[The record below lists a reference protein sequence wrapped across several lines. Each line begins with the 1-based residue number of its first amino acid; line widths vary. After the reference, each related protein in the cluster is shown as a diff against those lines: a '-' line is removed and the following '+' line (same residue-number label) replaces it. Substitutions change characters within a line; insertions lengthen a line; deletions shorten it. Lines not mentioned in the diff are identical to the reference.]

1 MADNIKSAQSAPA
14 AEKLRFFGLGKMKPF
29 LKPHIAKFAVMV
41 VFTLIVGGLQ
51 VILPL
56 FQQYAIDHFIAEKT
70 TEGLALFICAYVGV
84 LALSGVLDFIAC
96 YNCSR
101 LELYLLRDIR
111 RACFDRLQRLSV
123 SYYSQNS
130 VGRLHARVM
139 SDPSNI
145 AANIAWDTYSGVWNV
160 IYVLGAVVVM
170 LALQPVLAL
179 CVIVVIPLVA
189 LVSVYF
195 QKKLTKL
202 NREARELNSAITGA
216 FNEGV
221 TGVET
226 SKTLFIENDLD
237 ARFFAST
244 KKMQKRSSK
253 IGHFRAL
260 FVTVIAF
267 ASSAALALV
276 LWYGGALTADGL
288 LLVGTLSVFMTYAQ
302 GIMEPVQWSVDCF
315 SDLITVKVNIERVTA
330 LLAAEGDVKDTPE
343 VIEKYGD
350 SFAPKRENWEP
361 LIGHIC
367 FDDVTFRYP
376 DGGENVL
383 EHFSLDVPQGTNVA
397 IVGETGAGKSTLVNL
412 VCRFYEPTEGRILID
427 GRDARERSVHWLHS
441 NIGYVLQTPHLFS
454 GTVRENLL
462 YGKEDATEKEI
473 AAALRAVKADGVVSR
488 LEHGI
493 DTRIGEG
500 GNSLSTGEK
509 QLLSFA
515 RAILADPAIFILDEA
530 TSSIDTLTEKLI
542 QEAIQKLM
550 EGRTSFV
557 IAHRLST
564 ITQADIILVVD
575 GGKIVERGTHEELL
589 RRRGAY
595 FALYMKQFQEEN
607 IQKSDQLN

>member
-1 MADNIKSAQSAPA
+1 MKRTAADTSP
-14 AEKLRFFGLGKMKPF
+14 KLRFFGLPKMKPF
-29 LKPHIAKFAVMV
+29 LKPHAPLFIVMV
-41 VFTLIVGGLQ
+41 VFTLIVGSMQ

-70 TEGLALFICAYVGV
+70 TEGLPLFIAAYVGV
-84 LALSGVLDFIAC
+84 LVLSGVFDFIAC
-96 YNCSR
+96 YNCSKI
-101 LELYLLRDIR
+101 ELYLLQDIR
-111 RACFDRLQRLSV
+111 SACFDHLQTLSV
-123 SYYSQNS
+123 SYFSQNS

-139 SDPSNI
+139 SDP
-145 AANIAWDTYSGVWNV
+145 ANIASVLSWDTYSGVWNV
-160 IYVLGAVVVM
+160 VYVLGAAVVM

-179 CVIVVIPLVA
+179 LVIVVIPLVA
-189 LVSVYF
+189 LASIYF
-195 QKKLTKL
+195 QKKLTVL
-202 NREARELNSAITGA
+202 HREARELNSAITGG
-216 FNEGV
+216 FNEGI

-226 SKTLFIENDLD
+226 SKTLFIEDGLD
-237 ARFFAST
+237 RRFFSAT
-244 KKMQKRSSK
+244 RAMQRRSSK

-276 LWYGGALTADGL
+276 LWYGGALTSDGL

-315 SDLITVKVNIERVTA
+315 SNLISVKVNIERITA
-330 LLAAEGDVKDTPE
+330 LLAAESDVKDTPE
-343 VIEKYGD
+343 VVVKYGD
-350 SFAPKRENWEP
+350 SFEPKKENFEP
-361 LIGHIC
+361 LIGHIA

-376 DGGENVL
+376 DGGENIL

-462 YGKEDATEKEI
+462 YGREDATDEELWK
-473 AAALRAVKADGVVSR
+473 ALRAVKADRVVER
-488 LEHGI
+488 LEHGL

-542 QEAIQKLM
+542 QDAIQKLM

-564 ITQADIILVVD
+564 ITSADIILVVD
-575 GGKIVERGTHEELL
+575 GGKIVERGTHRELL
-589 RRRGAY
+589 SRRGAY
-595 FALYMKQFQEEN
+595 FKLYMRQFREEN
-607 IQKSDQLN
+607 IERSERV

>member
-1 MADNIKSAQSAPA
+1 MKRTAADTSP
-14 AEKLRFFGLGKMKPF
+14 KLRFFGLPKMKPF
-29 LKPHIAKFAVMV
+29 LKPHAPLFIVMV
-41 VFTLIVGGLQ
+41 VFTLIVGSMQ

-70 TEGLALFICAYVGV
+70 TEGLPLFIAAYVGV
-84 LALSGVLDFIAC
+84 LVLSGVFDFAAC
-96 YNCSR
+96 YNCSKI
-101 LELYLLRDIR
+101 ELYLLQDIR
-111 RACFDRLQRLSV
+111 SACFDHLQTLSV
-123 SYYSQNS
+123 SYFSQNS

-139 SDPSNI
+139 SDP
-145 AANIAWDTYSGVWNV
+145 ANIASVLSWDTYSGVWNV
-160 IYVLGAVVVM
+160 VYVLGAAVVM

-179 CVIVVIPLVA
+179 LVIVVIPLVA
-189 LVSVYF
+189 LASVYF
-195 QKKLTKL
+195 QKKLTVL
-202 NREARELNSAITGA
+202 HREARELNSVITGG
-216 FNEGV
+216 FNEGI

-226 SKTLFIENDLD
+226 SKTLFIEGDLD
-237 ARFFAST
+237 RRFFSAT
-244 KKMQKRSSK
+244 KAMQRRSSK

-276 LWYGGALTADGL
+276 LWYGGALTSDGL

-315 SDLITVKVNIERVTA
+315 SNLISVKVNIERITA
-330 LLAAEGDVKDTPE
+330 LLAAESDVKDTPE
-343 VIEKYGD
+343 VVAKYGD
-350 SFAPKRENWEP
+350 SFEPKKENFEP
-361 LIGHIC
+361 LIGHIA

-376 DGGENVL
+376 DGGENIL

-427 GRDARERSVHWLHS
+427 GKDARERSVHWLHS

-462 YGKEDATEKEI
+462 YGREDATDEDLW
-473 AAALRAVKADGVVSR
+473 ASLRAVKADRVVER
-488 LEHGI
+488 LEHGL

-542 QEAIQKLM
+542 QDAIQKLM

-564 ITQADIILVVD
+564 ITSADIILVVD

-589 RRRGAY
+589 SRRGAY
-595 FALYMKQFQEEN
+595 FRLYMRQFREEN
-607 IQKSDQLN
+607 IERSERV

>member
-1 MADNIKSAQSAPA
+1 MKRTAADTSP
-14 AEKLRFFGLGKMKPF
+14 KLRFFGLPKMKPF
-29 LKPHIAKFAVMV
+29 LKPHAPLFIVMV
-41 VFTLIVGGLQ
+41 VFTLIVGSMQ

-70 TEGLALFICAYVGV
+70 TEGLPLFIAAYVGV
-84 LALSGVLDFIAC
+84 LVLSGVFDFIAC
-96 YNCSR
+96 YNCSKI
-101 LELYLLRDIR
+101 EMYLLQDIR
-111 RACFDRLQRLSV
+111 SACFDHLQTLSV
-123 SYYSQNS
+123 SYFSQNS

-139 SDPSNI
+139 SDP
-145 AANIAWDTYSGVWNV
+145 ANIASVLSWDTYSGVWNV
-160 IYVLGAVVVM
+160 VYVLGAAVVM

-179 CVIVVIPLVA
+179 LVIVVIPLVA
-189 LVSVYF
+189 LASVYF
-195 QKKLTKL
+195 QKKLTVL
-202 NREARELNSAITGA
+202 HREARELNSAITGG
-216 FNEGV
+216 FNEGI

-226 SKTLFIENDLD
+226 SKTLFIEDDLD
-237 ARFFAST
+237 RRFFSAT
-244 KKMQKRSSK
+244 RAMQRRSSK

-276 LWYGGALTADGL
+276 LWYGGALTSDGL

-315 SDLITVKVNIERVTA
+315 SNLISVKVNIERITA
-330 LLAAEGDVKDTPE
+330 LLAAESDVKDTPE
-343 VIEKYGD
+343 VVAKYGD
-350 SFAPKRENWEP
+350 SFEPKKENFEP
-361 LIGHIC
+361 LIGHIA

-376 DGGENVL
+376 DGGENIL

-427 GRDARERSVHWLHS
+427 GKDARERSVHWLHS

-462 YGKEDATEKEI
+462 YGREDATDEDLW
-473 AAALRAVKADGVVSR
+473 ASLRAVKADRVVER
-488 LEHGI
+488 LEHGL

-542 QEAIQKLM
+542 QDAIQKLM

-564 ITQADIILVVD
+564 ITSADIILVVD

-589 RRRGAY
+589 SRRGAY
-595 FALYMKQFQEEN
+595 FRLYMRQFREEN
-607 IQKSDQLN
+607 IERSERV

>member
-1 MADNIKSAQSAPA
+1 MKRTAADTSP
-14 AEKLRFFGLGKMKPF
+14 KLRFFGLPKMKPF
-29 LKPHIAKFAVMV
+29 LKPHAPLFIVMV
-41 VFTLIVGGLQ
+41 VFTLIVGSMQ

-70 TEGLALFICAYVGV
+70 TEGLPLFIAAYVGV
-84 LALSGVLDFIAC
+84 LVLSGVFDFIAC
-96 YNCSR
+96 YNCSKI
-101 LELYLLRDIR
+101 ELYLLQDIR
-111 RACFDRLQRLSV
+111 SACFDHLQTLSV
-123 SYYSQNS
+123 SYFSQNS

-139 SDPSNI
+139 SDP
-145 AANIAWDTYSGVWNV
+145 ANIASVLSWDTYSGVWNV
-160 IYVLGAVVVM
+160 VYVLGAAVVM

-179 CVIVVIPLVA
+179 LVIVVIPLVA
-189 LVSVYF
+189 LASVYF
-195 QKKLTKL
+195 QKKLTVL
-202 NREARELNSAITGA
+202 HREARELNSVITGG
-216 FNEGV
+216 FNEGI

-226 SKTLFIENDLD
+226 SKTLFIEGDLD
-237 ARFFAST
+237 RRFFSAT
-244 KKMQKRSSK
+244 KAMQRRSSK

-276 LWYGGALTADGL
+276 LWYGGALTSDGL

-315 SDLITVKVNIERVTA
+315 SNLISVKVNIERITA
-330 LLAAEGDVKDTPE
+330 LLAAESDVKDTPE
-343 VIEKYGD
+343 VVAKYGD
-350 SFAPKRENWEP
+350 SFEPKKENFEP
-361 LIGHIC
+361 LIGHIA

-376 DGGENVL
+376 DGGENIL

-412 VCRFYEPTEGRILID
+412 VCRFYEPTEGRVLID
-427 GRDARERSVHWLHS
+427 GKDARERSVHWLHS

-462 YGKEDATEKEI
+462 YGREDATDEELWK
-473 AAALRAVKADGVVSR
+473 ALRAVKADRVVER
-488 LEHGI
+488 LEHGL

-542 QEAIQKLM
+542 QDAIQKLM

-564 ITQADIILVVD
+564 ITSADIILVVD

-589 RRRGAY
+589 SRRGAY
-595 FALYMKQFQEEN
+595 FKLYMRQFREEN
-607 IQKSDQLN
+607 IERSERV